1 VCGQIWA
8 GSTWLRGQGAGRDAV
23 LQPGE
28 PMRGRTD
35 DAWTERG
42 KQHTGRR
49 SAKGRKKEKE
59 RELTLLLHVV
69 LCKHLKELW
78 TFDFR
83 SHFCQRGGG
92 RTRGRGGERG
102 GAQPPVHQQISVPCL
117 RSLYTFLLMLK
128 KKKRLSWKLRQKG
141 RKERILSSALFFK
154 MERKEGS
161 RSGSYTWVTAGR
173 DSQLLQSATISHS
186 AVTNKTRWGRDV
198 SPTSQNEMPLFVS
211 SHRAGLSE
219 NSSLLHLLNPT
230 RRQMRRLM
238 HTDFYFVFCF
248 C

>member
-1 VCGQIWA
+1 MCPHSDIFFSSTSLLYLGCPVGGAPSPLSLAPQTLHICPPSTSASNRSGALLSTCPHLPPLLYTTSGSILQWA
-8 GSTWLRGQGAGRDAV
+8 TLIRLTVPPRKFSL
-23 LQPGE
+23 
-28 PMRGRTD
+28 PM
-35 DAWTERG
+35 
-42 KQHTGRR
+42 GRR
-49 SAKGRKKEKE
+49 SFPKP
-59 RELTLLLHVV
+59 TTH
-69 LCKHLKELW
+69 
-78 TFDFR
+78 
-83 SHFCQRGGG
+83 
-92 RTRGRGGERG
+92 
-102 GAQPPVHQQISVPCL
+102 
-117 RSLYTFLLMLK
+117 
-128 KKKRLSWKLRQKG
+128 
-141 RKERILSSALFFK
+141 K